1 MKTDKFKKAL
11 AVAMCSAMSASL
23 IGGCGSESSNANTE
37 KGASSTAATTTAEA
51 VAATEKVDSIFNEPG
66 TLPIVKEPIT
76 LTVFAPANGEYRW
89 EDNTHVQE
97 LEEKTGIHLE
107 WQTAASSDD
116 IKTKLSTLFAS
127 GDMPDIILTGVSA
140 KNRYDKATVQ
150 SLAEQGL
157 ILPLT
162 EYYDTVSVN
171 YKKLLDEIDGF
182 REYITQPD
190 GNIYDIPNLD
200 GSLHVQYNMKAW
212 INQTWLDNLGLS
224 MPETTDELYE
234 VLKAFKEQDANGNG
248 DPNDE
253 IPLSTVVSGAGTQI
267 DGFLM
272 DPFQLISEESKL
284 IIQDGK
290 VTYSPV
296 TEGYKEGLTYL
307 NKLYSEG
314 LINPESFTQDKD
326 NQVNVNEAGDECVI
340 GMFLA
345 QRPGYAC
352 DLSTE
357 PYSKKWEQYRA
368 MSPIEGPSGQ
378 RIASWNPYVRFQV
391 GMTFISSTC
400 ANPEAAFRLIDY
412 LASEE
417 MTYRQALGVEG
428 VHYEML
434 DDNTTEV
441 GLDGV
446 TKAKYKRLNAD
457 TSNQTLGQ
465 LFGLTRTEE
474 FISAEATNPNPYAE
488 DVKPLNGRQVVMY
501 KASKE
506 MEKYRQ
512 DLSTVMPDL
521 YMSSEDSAE
530 MSLLKTNITD
540 TQKQYMTQFITGE
553 RSIDADWENYL
564 GALDNVGLQRYL
576 EMLQKAYDS
585 SAFSG

>member
-1 MKTDKFKKAL
+1 MKKRKLQKIM
-11 AVAMCSAMSASL
+11 AVAVCSAMSASL
-23 IGGCGSESSNANTE
+23 IGGCGSEKTNTDSGKE
-37 KGASSTAATTTAEA
+37 ATSTIADTE
-51 VAATEKVDSIFNEPG
+51 VAASEVKENDDSLFNEPG

-290 VTYSPV
+290 VTYAPV
-296 TEGYKEGLTYL
+296 TDGYKEGLTYL

-326 NQVNVNEAGDECVI
+326 NQVNVNESGDECVI
-340 GMFLA
+340 GVFLA

-378 RIASWNPYVRFQV
+378 KIASWNPYVRFQV

-400 ANPEAAFRLIDY
+400 SNPEAAFRLIDY

-434 DDNTTEV
+434 DDSTTEV

-474 FISAEATNPNPYAE
+474 FISAEATNPDPYAD

-512 DLSTVMPDL
+512 DISTVMPDL

-553 RSIDADWENYL
+553 RAIDTDWDNYL
-564 GALDNVGLQRYL
+564 DALENVGLQRYL